1 VDNDPR
7 PDMQLPLEIHFQNMD
22 ASDAVEADIRKRV
35 AKLEHFAENIVSCRV
50 SVEAPHK
57 HHHKGKLYAVHI
69 DLRVPGGEIV
79 ASREPGQ
86 DHSHEDVYVAV
97 RDAFDA
103 VGRQLQDLTRIR
115 QGQVKHHEPA
125 P

>member
-1 VDNDPR
+1 
-7 PDMQLPLEIHFQNMD
+7 
-22 ASDAVEADIRKRV
+22 
-35 AKLEHFAENIVSCRV
+35 V